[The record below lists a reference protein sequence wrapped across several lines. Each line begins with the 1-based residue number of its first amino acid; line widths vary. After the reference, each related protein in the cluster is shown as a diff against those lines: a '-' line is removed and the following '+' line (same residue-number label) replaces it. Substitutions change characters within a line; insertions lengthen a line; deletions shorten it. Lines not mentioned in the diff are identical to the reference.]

1 MWCYEQRHS
10 LVVVEKGEKQIVK
23 ANIPEKIKC
32 MQHHAKQTTNNT
44 KPNLTEAS
52 VYKKNYSKEKAKVNI
67 RTPMYADRGN
77 GAIQSG

>member
-1 MWCYEQRHS
+1 
-10 LVVVEKGEKQIVK
+10 
-23 ANIPEKIKC
+23 

-44 KPNLTEAS
+44 KPDLTEAS

-67 RTPMYADRGN
+67 GTPMYADQGN